1 MLSAI
6 TRLMSRTST
15 LETVALLG
23 VTISEFV
30 EIIVGD
36 VLNRTSS
43 APSRIER

>member
-1 MLSAI
+1 
-6 TRLMSRTST
+6 MSRTST
-15 LETVALLG
+15 LETTVALLG